1 MATKTFEELKQLAIQ
16 IRDEKTNKQNTATRV
31 GTAMLEHIN
40 KLEQD
45 YYDKTKTDEELK
57 ERDDKLTELENKIGS
72 QTVEVDTELNED
84 SQKPIANAPV
94 TKGINKLKEQI
105 STQLPAIEEAK
116 ENAIAEIGN
125 KESDAIQNFSEQR
138 VTPPMLSPETVQ
150 LINASG
156 GGAITN
162 LPDGDTLAEIELAEG
177 IKAIGIPNR
186 KAETNLGYVILKKNK
201 SLIEQIT
208 ESNTIYEIR
217 YSYDLGGQTL
227 TMPENCVLK
236 FEGGI
241 ILNGIIEGNF
251 TKISAGI
258 IKIFSGV
265 EFQGK
270 FIADNVYSEWFGA
283 KPFLNTASY
292 TSGDVISIS
301 DTLDDYT
308 ESGEAIN
315 NALKLSYISNGM
327 VLLQNLM
334 YKVSTTIV
342 MDTGYHLHI
351 PRGCVLVAYFNG
363 NGKKI
368 TTVNK
373 DDSTATTK
381 DLTDKPEVIAENE
394 YIPTSEM
401 GVCISMKSV
410 KTKITGGGTICLSKS
425 NFTIGIDLVGV
436 AYNYMDMAFT
446 PMIEASVIGA
456 GKNVTWSPD
465 VRDTIGDA
473 APTQEQGEDGD
484 FYYDRVTNSYYR
496 KESGAWVQKSPAYNQ
511 GSLFNVSLRL
521 EANGSDYRIINPYI
535 TIFDMYGWRGMEV
548 ITSDTGWIN
557 ESIIRGSISNKHGS
571 FISVFAHG
579 GGVSIHDWSKIVMQ
593 VGSDMQNDCRMFFA
607 SKCNAITVGNIWDL
621 AWFSPVRVE
630 KAFEMCVNAKN
641 VTLTA
646 TDGIEYVLD
655 NGTDNAYTG
664 HPDLDFRDAIVSKL
678 YKNVLKYRS
687 PSNTGGFSEARKRTH
702 DSIIP
707 LDELISESTSS
718 YSDEISHYFFD
729 EDDSTS
735 EKVIDTDNGLFSYCF
750 NLNLSNKGNVE
761 LLNYNKNV
769 FIEID
774 YVPTMSKSDN
784 HCYVAIASSSNSI
797 PVYKA
802 SLKSIDKT
810 SSAGG
815 HLIIQK
821 MFIPFSRI
829 GRLDDVRIIFYAD
842 KNVEGTVIYVTAIKI
857 WKDSTYYEAWN
868 RPEYGG
874 DNNYIPDSAP
884 CGKTYYDKT
893 NGMFMYNAGD
903 SETPDWYAVGISKI
917 VEHSEEEIDVEIIPN
932 VLHRWTNVTDLNL
945 TLSTISNKS
954 YSAEY
959 MIELTTAESGAI
971 NLNIEGVTFSG
982 GVPEL
987 VNNKTY
993 QISIMNNLAVIA
1005 QF

>member
-1 MATKTFEELKQLAIQ
+1 MATKTFDELKQLAIQ

-31 GTAMLEHIN
+31 GTEMLEHLN

-45 YYDKTKTDEELK
+45 YYDKTTTDEELK
-57 ERDDKLTELENKIGS
+57 KRDNKLTELENKIGS
-72 QTVEVDTELNED
+72 QTVEVDTELNEE

-116 ENAIAEIGN
+116 ENAIVEIGN

-138 VTPPMLSPETVQ
+138 VTPGMLSPETIQ
-150 LINASG
+150 IINASG
-156 GGAITN
+156 GGTINN
-162 LPDGDTLAEIELAEG
+162 LPDGETLAEIEMAEG
-177 IKAIGIPNR
+177 LKAIGIPNR
-186 KAETNLGYVILKKNK
+186 QPDTNLGYVILKKNK

-208 ESNTIYEIR
+208 EANTIYEIR
-217 YSYDLGGQTL
+217 YAYDLGGETL

-251 TKISAGI
+251 TRISAGI
-258 IKIFSGV
+258 IKIFNGV

-301 DTLDDYT
+301 DILDDYT

-484 FYYDRVTNSYYR
+484 FYYDRVTNR
-496 KESGAWVQKSPAYNQ
+496 V
-511 GSLFNVSLRL
+511 
-521 EANGSDYRIINPYI
+521 YI
-535 TIFDMYGWRGMEV
+535 E
-548 ITSDTGWIN
+548 
-557 ESIIRGSISNKHGS
+557 
-571 FISVFAHG
+571 
-579 GGVSIHDWSKIVMQ
+579 
-593 VGSDMQNDCRMFFA
+593 
-607 SKCNAITVGNIWDL
+607 
-621 AWFSPVRVE
+621 
-630 KAFEMCVNAKN
+630 
-641 VTLTA
+641 
-646 TDGIEYVLD
+646 
-655 NGTDNAYTG
+655 
-664 HPDLDFRDAIVSKL
+664 
-678 YKNVLKYRS
+678 
-687 PSNTGGFSEARKRTH
+687 
-702 DSIIP
+702 
-707 LDELISESTSS
+707 
-718 YSDEISHYFFD
+718 
-729 EDDSTS
+729 
-735 EKVIDTDNGLFSYCF
+735 
-750 NLNLSNKGNVE
+750 
-761 LLNYNKNV
+761 
-769 FIEID
+769 
-774 YVPTMSKSDN
+774 
-784 HCYVAIASSSNSI
+784 
-797 PVYKA
+797 
-802 SLKSIDKT
+802 
-810 SSAGG
+810 
-815 HLIIQK
+815 
-821 MFIPFSRI
+821 
-829 GRLDDVRIIFYAD
+829 
-842 KNVEGTVIYVTAIKI
+842 
-857 WKDSTYYEAWN
+857 
-868 RPEYGG
+868 
-874 DNNYIPDSAP
+874 
-884 CGKTYYDKT
+884 
-893 NGMFMYNAGD
+893 
-903 SETPDWYAVGISKI
+903 
-917 VEHSEEEIDVEIIPN
+917 
-932 VLHRWTNVTDLNL
+932 
-945 TLSTISNKS
+945 
-954 YSAEY
+954 
-959 MIELTTAESGAI
+959 
-971 NLNIEGVTFSG
+971 
-982 GVPEL
+982 
-987 VNNKTY
+987 
-993 QISIMNNLAVIA
+993 
-1005 QF
+1005 